1 MKYIKKFILIII
13 VSLLIMWIALFYV
26 VNNNKKYQSKL
37 IEEVEK
43 KYKTEEK
50 IKTVNKYDNNYIV
63 ITKNKVIVLD
73 SKYNNIK
80 EEDLSSLAENINEY
94 TLIYKNNKL
103 MYEKIIL
110 KKDKVIYEYYD
121 AYTYEYVNN
130 LVLEG

>member
-26 VNNNKKYQSKL
+26 VNVNKNYQSKL
-37 IEEVEK
+37 IKEVEN

-63 ITKNKVIVLD
+63 TTKNKVIVLD

-103 MYEKIIL
+103 MYEKTIL
-110 KKDKVIYEYYD
+110 KKGNY
-121 AYTYEYVNN
+121 
-130 LVLEG
+130 